1 MNITP
6 STQKVLEVTD
16 LDVQVIET
24 FPPQLH
30 VNVFG
35 TVPSPGWTN
44 PQLIPFTY
52 VQAPP
57 DGIYD
62 FDFVATPPIGIIT
75 KVISPIR
82 LRTDLPGEGVNGIR
96 IHASLNFK
104 KVILNTAEA
113 PSEVTQKDC

>member
-6 STQKVLEVTD
+6 STQKVLEVTG

-30 VNVFG
+30 VSVFG
-35 TVPSPGWTN
+35 KVPSPGWTN

-52 VQAPP
+52 VQTPP

-62 FDFVATPPIGIIT
+62 FDFVATPPTGIVAR
-75 KVISPIR
+75 VISPIR
-82 LRTDLPGEGVNGIR
+82 LRTDLSGAGVNGIR

-104 KVILNTAEA
+104 EVILNTAA
-113 PSEVTQKDC
+113 ASSAATQAD